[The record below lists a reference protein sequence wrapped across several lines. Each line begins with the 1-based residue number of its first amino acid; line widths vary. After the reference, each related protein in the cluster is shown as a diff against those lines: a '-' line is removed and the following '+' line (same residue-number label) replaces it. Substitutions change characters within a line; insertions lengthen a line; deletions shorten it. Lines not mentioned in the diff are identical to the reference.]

1 VEFEWDPT
9 KAEANLRKHG
19 VAFPKVIEV
28 FQDPFRQDQ
37 PDTWNDYGEDRWIT
51 LDRVEHAVLHVVST
65 RRGENIRLISARKA
79 TRNEQR
85 VYWDGY
91 LPL

>member
-1 VEFEWDPT
+1 MEFEWDPT
-9 KAEANLRKHG
+9 KAETNLRKHG
-19 VAFPKVIEV
+19 VTFLKAMEV
-28 FQDPFRQDQ
+28 FQDAFRQDQ
-37 PDTWNDYGEDRWIT
+37 PDTLNDYDEERWIT
-51 LDRVEHAVLHVVST
+51 LGRVEHAVLHVVST

-85 VYWDGY
+85 IYWDGY